1 MIFFFFFQAED
12 GIRDLYVTGVQT
24 CALPILS
31 GRVALLPRSTEI
43 QPRVARIRPSPHST
57 HRLATRFRTHG
68 RGAPVFRTETAKAQR
83 GRRPPWVR
91 ARPKK
96 RQCPACG
103 KKPKLL
109 RMPWVGEGHDGTL
122 AAGLFGLA
130 SGLKTIGS
138 PWRAGR
144 KRRPGHDLENKLSP
158 S

>member
-43 QPRVARIRPSPHST
+43 QPRVARIRPSPHPT

-83 GRRPPWVR
+83 GRRR

-96 RQCPACG
+96 
-103 KKPKLL
+103 KP
-109 RMPWVGEGHDGTL
+109 RP
-122 AAGLFGLA
+122 
-130 SGLKTIGS
+130 SGWKDTEQATEPVRGG
-138 PWRAGR
+138 RARG
-144 KRRPGHDLENKLSP
+144 KRRGGGAG
-158 S
+158 